1 MPFEPLHVC
10 IVYDGARGHCGRVV
24 PRMKEM
30 LEHRAFIVDTHEVGD
45 GPLDIEPYAGL
56 VFGTP
61 VTGLGVRGQG
71 PSRRLRE
78 FIEAMP
84 DLDEHKVAIFCVYE
98 LRPGN
103 TFDRMKNLIF
113 EKGAQFVAEHAFW
126 IGRPHHGDHIIPA
139 ECMVRIR

>member
-10 IVYDGARGHCGRVV
+10 IVYDNARGHCGRVV
-24 PRMKEM
+24 PRMREM
-30 LEHRAFIVDTHEVGD
+30 LEHRAFQVDTHEVGD
-45 GPLDIEPYAGL
+45 GPLDIDAYQGL
-56 VFGTP
+56 IFGTP
-61 VTGLGVRGQG
+61 ATGLGVRGQG
-71 PSRRLRE
+71 PSHRLRS
-78 FIEAMP
+78 FIEELP

-103 TFDRMKNLIF
+103 TFDRMKNVLF

-126 IGRPHHGDHIIPA
+126 LVAPHRGDHIIPA